1 VGASPTWAASPD
13 LPALGLASLALGG
26 GVAESEPKSA
36 SAAVSGTLL
45 DGAAADRSPALV
57 LRGGRSSPSGGGE
70 PFASSAGGAGLT
82 PLPISLLKLG
92 SIGSS
97 SAIGADGWADATAGR
112 SLVVAAMSS
121 STVATA
127 GESTGALSSV
137 MGRLRRG
144 LFGWAAGIDP
154 SASVIGKL
162 AAGGEIFRRSGVD
175 SVSG

>member
-1 VGASPTWAASPD
+1 
-13 LPALGLASLALGG
+13 
-26 GVAESEPKSA
+26 
-36 SAAVSGTLL
+36 
-45 DGAAADRSPALV
+45 
-57 LRGGRSSPSGGGE
+57 
-70 PFASSAGGAGLT
+70 
-82 PLPISLLKLG
+82 
-92 SIGSS
+92 
-97 SAIGADGWADATAGR
+97 
-112 SLVVAAMSS
+112 MSS

-127 GESTGALSSV
+127 GESTEALSSV